1 MIKTFY
7 LVRHTDYENPQ
18 QIFHGR
24 LPVPLS
30 AEGVAHAQRLGQWFQ
45 DKSISKIFSSAVL
58 RCRQTSNLINDVIHV
73 PIINDQRLLEDLSM
87 MQGML
92 LKDWEQYDDRPF
104 SFQAELG
111 GELPYDVQQRMI
123 HFWQEKVKEEQGNII
138 IVTHGDPGL
147 FLKLALLG
155 ENLPAV
161 HDMVKIRKVLAAHQY
176 PTKGSITPIVIDGDS
191 IQVQD
196 LITL

>member
-7 LVRHTDYENPQ
+7 LVRHTDFENPQ

-24 LPVPLS
+24 LPVTLS
-30 AEGVAHAQRLGQWFQ
+30 VAGKEHAVRLGQWFQ
-45 DKSISKIFSSAVL
+45 DKNVSKIFSSAVL
-58 RCRQTSNLINDVIHV
+58 RCRQTSDLINESLHL
-73 PIINDQRLLEDLSM
+73 PITYDQRLLEDLSM
-87 MQGML
+87 MQGMP

-111 GELPYDVQQRMI
+111 GELPFDVQKRMLD
-123 HFWQEKVKEEQGNII
+123 FWQEKLQQEQGNVI
-138 IVTHGDPGL
+138 IVSHGDPVL

-155 ENLPAV
+155 EQLPAV
-161 HDMVKIRKVLAAHQY
+161 HDMVKIRKLLQAHEY
-176 PTKGSITPIVIDGDS
+176 PTKGSITPVSIDGEK